1 VNPLDVRFD
10 PAFPLEKL
18 RPADYNPRRL
28 SEESFVRLQG
38 SLRRHGGVK
47 PVILNADG
55 TLVAGHQRTKALKA
69 IGETTTPAM
78 ILPQKVRLQDEIKFN
93 LLHNRVETDSSVVY
107 AEPGPIGQWC
117 WIPWQTIEVEESRN
131 LPFQQAIGFMTA
143 AHGPWGSV
151 VIDDQGRIVLNAEY
165 AAVAKSQRFDILAW
179 TVASFD
185 AGQLVEDLTGEYGV
199 YDWTGLE
206 EQAPVW
212 NQHIVQPNR
221 LREHS
226 SKAKAD
232 KVRYKSEVWER
243 LVLPWLTTSH
253 RVVDFGAGHG
263 DYARHL
269 RGKGYKIHDY
279 EPYRTLKGKY
289 AVDIRTIVGQIRS
302 IERELKDNGLY
313 EVVVLDSVVN
323 ATTSLDYQHWVLTT
337 VNALCAAD
345 GQVCIGTRNLEREL
359 AYEKSEHS
367 ISRDSTRLSFLDSE
381 NVDMRFVRG
390 KWQRIRYHTPESL
403 RGLLSRYFEDVQI
416 SDTTRATVKAAC
428 KRPRVLPIEEYR
440 QALSEEFN
448 MPYPNGFRHNKHS
461 GILAILLELI
471 EDRNSKLE
479 G

>member
-1 VNPLDVRFD
+1 MNPLDVRFD
-10 PAFPLEKL
+10 PAYPLSDL

-28 SEESFVRLQG
+28 SEASFVRLQG
-38 SLRRHGGVK
+38 SLRRHGVVK

-55 TLVAGHQRTKALKA
+55 TLVAGHQRTKGLKA
-69 IGETTTPAM
+69 IGQETVPAM

-93 LLHNRVETDSSVVY
+93 LLHNRVETESSVVY
-107 AEPGPIGQWC
+107 AEAGPIGQWC
-117 WIPWQTIEVEESRN
+117 WIPWQTIEVVASKN
-131 LPFQQAIGFMTA
+131 IPFQQAIGFMTA
-143 AHGPWGSV
+143 GHGPWGSV
-151 VIDDQGRIVLNAEY
+151 VIDDQGRVVLNAEY
-165 AAVAKSQRFDILAW
+165 AAVAKAQRFDVLAW

-232 KVRYKSEVWER
+232 QVRYKSETWEQ
-243 LVLPWLTTSH
+243 LVLPWLTTGH

-269 RGKGYKIHDY
+269 KAQGYQVHDY

-289 AVDIRTIVGQIRS
+289 SLDIRGIVGMIRTI
-302 IERELKDNGLY
+302 ERDLRERGLY
-313 EVVVLDSVVN
+313 EVVVLDSVIN
-323 ATTSLDYQHWVLTT
+323 ATTSLEYQHWVLLT
-337 VNALCAAD
+337 VNALCAKD
-345 GQVCIGTRNLEREL
+345 GTVAIGTRNLHREQ
-359 AYEKSEHS
+359 AYENSEHS
-367 ISRDSTRLSFLDSE
+367 ISRDAERLKFLDSE

-403 RGLLSRYFEDVQI
+403 RGLLSRYFEEVEL
-416 SDTTRATVKAAC
+416 SDATRATLKAVC
-428 KRPRVLPIEEYR
+428 RKPRAFPAEEYEEAFR
-440 QALSEEFN
+440 NEFN
-448 MPYPNGFRHNKHS
+448 MPYPNGHRHDKHF
-461 GILAILLELI
+461 GIVEILIELI
-471 EDRNSKLE
+471 KERNAHSE

>member
-1 VNPLDVRFD
+1 MNPLDVRFD
-10 PAFPLEKL
+10 PTYPLRKL
-18 RPADYNPRRL
+18 RPADHNPLRL
-28 SEESFVRLQG
+28 SESSFVRLQG
-38 SLRRHGGVK
+38 SLRRHGVVK

-55 TLVAGHQRTKALKA
+55 TLVAGHQRTKGLKA
-69 IGETTTPAM
+69 IGQDTVPAM

-93 LLHNRVETDSSVVY
+93 LLHNRVETESSVVY
-107 AEPGPIGQWC
+107 AEAGPIGQWC
-117 WIPWQTIEVEESRN
+117 WIPWQTIQVVASKN

-165 AAVAKSQRFDILAW
+165 AAVAKAQRFDILAW

-185 AGQLVEDLTGEYGV
+185 AGQLVEDLSGEYGV

-212 NQHIVQPNR
+212 SQHIVQPNR

-263 DYARHL
+263 DYAKHL
-269 RGKGYKIHDY
+269 RTQGYRVQDY

-289 AVDIRTIVGQIRS
+289 SLDIRGIVATIRG
-302 IERELKDNGLY
+302 IERELRERGLY
-313 EVVVLDSVVN
+313 EVVVLDSVIN
-323 ATTSLDYQHWVLTT
+323 ATTSLEYQHWVLLT

-345 GQVCIGTRNLEREL
+345 GQVCIGTRSLEREK
-359 AYEKSEHS
+359 AYENSEHS
-367 ISRDSTRLSFLDSE
+367 ISRDSTRLAFLDEHS
-381 NVDMRFVRG
+381 VDMRFERG

-403 RGLLSRYFEDVQI
+403 RGLLSRYFEEVELSDV
-416 SDTTRATVKAAC
+416 TRATVKAVC
-428 KRPRVLPIEEYR
+428 RKPRPFPIEEYETAF
-440 QALSEEFN
+440 QNEFN
-448 MPYPNGFRHNKHS
+448 MPYPNECRHDKHARIVE
-461 GILAILLELI
+461 ILIELI
-471 EDRNSKLE
+471 KDRNRQME

>member
-1 VNPLDVRFD
+1 MSLDVRFD
-10 PAFPLEKL
+10 PAYPLAKL

-28 SEESFVRLQG
+28 SEESFLRLQG
-38 SLRRHGGVK
+38 SLRRHGVVK

-55 TLVAGHQRTKALKA
+55 TLVAGHQRTKGLKA
-69 IGETTTPAM
+69 IGQETTPAM

-93 LLHNRVETDSSVVY
+93 LLHNRVETEASVVY

-117 WIPWQTIEVEESRN
+117 WIPWQTIEVEKSKN

-165 AAVAKSQRFDILAW
+165 AVVAKAQRFDVLAW

-199 YDWTGLE
+199 YDWSGLE

-226 SKAKAD
+226 SKAKAGQ
-232 KVRYKSEVWER
+232 VRYKSEVWEQ

-269 RGKGYKIHDY
+269 RAKGYQVHDY

-289 AVDIRTIVGQIRS
+289 AIDIRAVVSQIRR
-302 IERELKDNGLY
+302 IERELRDHGLY
-313 EVVVLDSVVN
+313 EVVVLDSVIN
-323 ATTSLDYQHWVLTT
+323 ATTSLDYQHWVLLT

-345 GQVCIGTRNLEREL
+345 GQVCVGTRNLVREM
-359 AYEKSEHS
+359 AYENSEHS
-367 ISRDSTRLSFLDSE
+367 ISRDSTRLNFLDSN

-403 RGLLSRYFEDVQI
+403 RGLLSRYFEEVQLSDV
-416 SDTTRATVKAAC
+416 TRATVKAVC
-428 KRPRVLPIEEYR
+428 RKRGRSPSMSTGRRSPTNSTCPTRTIS
-440 QALSEEFN
+440 ATISTAEF
-448 MPYPNGFRHNKHS
+448 RKS
-461 GILAILLELI
+461 
-471 EDRNSKLE
+471 
-479 G
+479 

>member
-1 VNPLDVRFD
+1 MSNPLNVRFD
-10 PAFPLEKL
+10 PAYPLSKL

-38 SLRRHGGVK
+38 SLRRHGVVK

-55 TLVAGHQRTKALKA
+55 TLVAGHQRTKGLKA
-69 IGETTTPAM
+69 IGQTTTPAM

-93 LLHNRVETDSSVVY
+93 LLHNRVETESSVVY
-107 AEPGPIGQWC
+107 AEAGPIGQWC
-117 WIPWQTIEVEESRN
+117 WIPWQTIQVEESKN
-131 LPFQQAIGFMTA
+131 LPFQQAIAFMTA

-151 VIDDQGRIVLNAEY
+151 VIDDQGRVVLNAEY
-165 AAVAKSQRFDILAW
+165 AAVAKTQRFDVLAW

-199 YDWTGLE
+199 YDWSGLE
-206 EQAPVW
+206 GQAPVW

-243 LVLPWLTTSH
+243 LVLPRLTTSD

-269 RGKGYKIHDY
+269 RSKGYQVWDY

-289 AVDIRTIVGQIRS
+289 SLDIRGIVSMLRGL
-302 IERELKDNGLY
+302 ERELDNGLF
-313 EVVVLDSVVN
+313 EVVVLDSVIN
-323 ATTSLDYQHWVLTT
+323 ATTSLDYQHWVLLT
-337 VNALCAAD
+337 VNALCAKD

-359 AYEKSEHS
+359 AYENSEHS
-367 ISRDSTRLSFLDSE
+367 ISRDSTRLAFLDHE

-390 KWQRIRYHTPESL
+390 KWQKIRYHTPESL
-403 RGLLSRYFEDVQI
+403 RGLLSRYFEDVQL
-416 SDTTRATVKAAC
+416 SDTTRATVKAVC
-428 KRPRVLPIEEYR
+428 RKPRVFPIEEYR
-440 QALSEEFN
+440 EAFENEFN
-448 MPYPNGFRHNKHS
+448 MPYPNDFRHDRHGEIVRKL
-461 GILAILLELI
+461 IELI
-471 EDRNSKLE
+471 KDGNIQIE